1 MHAPCTR
8 APPPITLLVSP
19 SHALPHT
26 PSFTIIT
33 HTYTSVSPILQSSF
47 SLSPLSLQPFQITLL
62 DFLPPLYISRSPT
75 SAQVAPGSL
84 FCAPP
89 LNPHLAVAI
98 NSSSTGITLPTRSTT
113 GSFPELMAEYP
124 EMLSQLAAPV
134 GPPCMLPQP
143 DSPSYCPLPYYFP
156 VLPLRLCFVSFPA
169 HSSPPMFPQ
178 VPCLFLVAHPQAVV
192 PLSLIHI

>member
-1 MHAPCTR
+1 MPLVLASFPHHAPRIPVPRSSLC
-8 APPPITLLVSP
+8 
-19 SHALPHT
+19 
-26 PSFTIIT
+26 TII
-33 HTYTSVSPILQSSF
+33 HHHHPHVYFCFANPSIVLFPVSAFRATSPDH
-47 SLSPLSLQPFQITLL
+47 PTR
-62 DFLPPLYISRSPT
+62 FLTPLYIARSPT

-113 GSFPELMAEYP
+113 GPFPELMAEYP

-143 DSPSYCPLPYYFP
+143 DSPSYCPLPYYVP
-156 VLPLRLCFVSFPA
+156 VLPLCLSLVPFPA
-169 HSSPPMFPQ
+169 HTSPPMFPQ

-192 PLSLIHI
+192 PIMLA